1 MAGSAPSHQSP
12 QDNPSSITATLIRT
26 KCQVSF
32 ILYYFQILNI
42 FLFLTFLSFSGHRPP
57 VSPKP
62 PKRTTRLLLRKFIC
76 SDPKPRVGQPS
87 RLRVAHANLPWPQAL
102 SVLPNIF
109 QTGAEPPALAPS
121 TEPES
126 AHAAVSPEGPE
137 SAPAPGG

>member
-1 MAGSAPSHQSP
+1 M
-12 QDNPSSITATLIRT
+12 SSEFYLLLFPNF
-26 KCQVSF
+26 KH
-32 ILYYFQILNI
+32 
-42 FLFLTFLSFSGHRPP
+42 FLFLTILSFSGHRPP

-126 AHAAVSPEGPE
+126 AQAAVSPEGPE

>member
-1 MAGSAPSHQSP
+1 MSSEFCLLLFPGSKHFLS
-12 QDNPSSITATLIRT
+12 L
-26 KCQVSF
+26 
-32 ILYYFQILNI
+32 
-42 FLFLTFLSFSGHRPP
+42 LFLLSFSGPRPP

-87 RLRVAHANLPWPQAL
+87 RLRAVTANLPWPQAI
-102 SVLPNIF
+102 SALPNIF

-121 TEPES
+121 MAPD
-126 AHAAVSPEGPE
+126 AAPAAALPAAPE